1 MQTSYELSGF
11 HSASGSGAVDSWFGL
26 YGTMYASSKGPK
38 LRDCTIRSA
47 SIVFP
52 VCSNDSGVI
61 LRVTRG
67 GVLMQTEELPGRQNG
82 LLSAPLSGASLA
94 AFAAEQGKVSI
105 QVFVHNGDKSKF
117 FKTRQDRARI
127 VVNYVPHTS
136 SLTLSSGT
144 VAAGGSV
151 TATITAHDKAFGHRV
166 QLTLGNRVTSWNV
179 NPGVGS
185 AQVDV
190 PMEWLD
196 QLPHASTGAATV
208 TLETLSGTQVLGKVS
223 QPLTVTVPASA
234 APTFTASC
242 APLLSVGGVTYPS
255 MGAGVYV
262 QGKSGCTAQI
272 TGAAAKY
279 GAGVASYSIRGGGY
293 AGTSAALA
301 TGLLTQAGAVPFV
314 FRVTDTRGLV
324 TEKTV
329 SITVKPYAPPQVT
342 ELRGWRVNE
351 GGAASLSGA
360 RGMVRSVWGFS
371 ALDGANTCTAAIYL
385 RPGTEAEKPLNAA
398 MVSGETYPIAD
409 ASGSLTLPLTVTYTL
424 RLVLTDKY
432 GAVERTATLPSAN
445 FAMHFNAKGNSVAFG
460 KACEHENAF
469 EIAPG
474 RVVYCQGGKMNA
486 LMGVMDAVDDCD
498 KALRSGVYSCPNTA
512 ANLPLATWGTLLVMT
527 GLVEFEHKN
536 GTIEQLFIPLG
547 GGIWRR
553 GTYNDQP
560 WSAWVTLAGE
570 AYPVGSVWMTAN
582 GNDNPLYHFG
592 GSWVQLSGAP
602 AGTYMW
608 KRTS

>member
-1 MQTSYELSGF
+1 MAQVKFSSGVVVGHQSLVTNGAYTSYNLSIQGAGF
-11 HSASGSGAVDSWFGL
+11 PAAGYRITGAKLKCTLRNAVWDDITVKAGSTVLGSFNAAGTNGERTCQLITNYAYKNLRNVTLYGGGKGTQIASGSYVTITVDW
-26 YGTMYASSKGPK
+26 MY
-38 LRDCTIRSA
+38 TT
-47 SIVFP
+47 
-52 VCSNDSGVI
+52 SG
-61 LRVTRG
+61 
-67 GVLMQTEELPGRQNG
+67 
-82 LLSAPLSGASLA
+82 
-94 AFAAEQGKVSI
+94 
-105 QVFVHNGDKSKF
+105 
-117 FKTRQDRARI
+117 
-127 VVNYVPHTS
+127 
-136 SLTLSSGT
+136 LTLSSGT
-144 VAAGGSV
+144 VEAGGSV
-151 TATITAHDKAFGHRV
+151 TATIGAHDKAFAHELQLALGERLSV
-166 QLTLGNRVTSWNV
+166 QQVA
-179 NPGVGS
+179 PGVSS
-185 AQVDV
+185 AQVTV

-208 TLETLSGTQVLGKVS
+208 TLVTLSGTQVLGKVS
-223 QPLTVTVPASA
+223 QPLTVTVPSSA

-293 AGTSAALA
+293 AGTAAALA

-342 ELRGWRVNE
+342 ELRGWRVNDT
-351 GGAASLSGA
+351 GAASLSGT

-409 ASGSLTLPLTVTYTL
+409 ASGSMTLPLTVTYTL

-486 LMGVMDAVDDCD
+486 LMGVMDTVDDCD
-498 KALRSGVYSCPNTA
+498 KALRSGVYACPNTA
-512 ANLPLATWGTLLVMT
+512 AHLPLATWGTLLVMT

-547 GGIWRR
+547 GGGIWRR

-570 AYPVGSVWMTAN
+570 AYPVGSVWLTAN
-582 GNDNPLYHFG
+582 GNDNPLHHFG

>member
-1 MQTSYELSGF
+1 MGKTILTSGVVVGHQSLVTNGAYTSYDLSYKGSGF
-11 HSASGSGAVDSWFGL
+11 PAETIRITGAVLRCTLRNAVWDTVTVKDAAGKQLGSFGAAGTSGERICRLTTSYDYKKLKHITLYGGGKGTQIAGGSFVTVEVDWTYSASG
-26 YGTMYASSKGPK
+26 
-38 LRDCTIRSA
+38 
-47 SIVFP
+47 
-52 VCSNDSGVI
+52 
-61 LRVTRG
+61 
-67 GVLMQTEELPGRQNG
+67 
-82 LLSAPLSGASLA
+82 
-94 AFAAEQGKVSI
+94 
-105 QVFVHNGDKSKF
+105 
-117 FKTRQDRARI
+117 
-127 VVNYVPHTS
+127 
-136 SLTLSSGT
+136 LTLSSGT
-144 VAAGGSV
+144 VEAGGSV
-151 TATITAHDKAFGHRV
+151 TATITAHDKAFAHELR
-166 QLTLGNRVTSWNV
+166 LTMGERLSIQQVA
-179 NPGVGS
+179 PGVSS

-293 AGTSAALA
+293 AGTAAALA

-342 ELRGWRVNE
+342 ELRGWRVNDT
-351 GGAASLSGA
+351 GAASLSGT

-371 ALDGANTCTAAIYL
+371 ALDGANTCTAAVYL
-385 RPGTEAEKPLNAA
+385 RPGAEAEKPLNAA

-527 GLVEFEHKN
+527 GLVAFEHRN
-536 GTIEQLFIPLG
+536 GTIEQLFIPLGG

-560 WSAWVTLAGE
+560 WSAWVTLARE

-608 KRTS
+608 KRTG